1 MRGGIYTYRVIEI
14 RSARALFVVNPI
26 VQNQYTLRRG
36 GEGRG
41 EVKSTLQAIG
51 SKAKCSVRPKF
62 EKIQKILISS
72 NQYSIIFKI

>member
-26 VQNQYTLRRG
+26 VQNQYTLGRG
-36 GEGRG
+36 GGK
-41 EVKSTLQAIG
+41 VKSTLQEIG